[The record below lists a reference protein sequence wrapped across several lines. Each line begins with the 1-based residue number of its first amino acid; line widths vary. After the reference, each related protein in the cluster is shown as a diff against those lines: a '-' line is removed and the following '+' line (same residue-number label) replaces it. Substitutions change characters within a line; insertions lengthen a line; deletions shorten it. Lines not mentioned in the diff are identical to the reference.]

1 MIAFPIFKIFSIIVI
16 TAFGYKNKEEN
27 PIYISKKCCKEKH
40 ANLLLIGKEEKIHY
54 VIIKE
59 FNTQMYNRS
68 FHRGRKPFCRCCLQ
82 TFSTE
87 EILKRNI
94 KDSFKINNKQM
105 IIMPKNVNMLN

>member
-1 MIAFPIFKIFSIIVI
+1 
-16 TAFGYKNKEEN
+16 
-27 PIYISKKCCKEKH
+27 
-40 ANLLLIGKEEKIHY
+40 
-54 VIIKE
+54 
-59 FNTQMYNRS
+59 MYNRS

-105 IIMPKNVNMLN
+105 IIIPKNVNMLN